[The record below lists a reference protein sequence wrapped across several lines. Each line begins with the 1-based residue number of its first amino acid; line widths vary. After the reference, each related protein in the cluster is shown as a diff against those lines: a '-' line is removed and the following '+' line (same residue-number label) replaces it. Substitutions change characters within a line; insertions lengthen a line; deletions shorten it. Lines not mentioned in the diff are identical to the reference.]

1 MRASRGGCLGDS
13 PLLLPCRTIGLRYP
27 CRPTHAPQEPDTA
40 SSARKPIARR
50 GSSGRSPASAGAA
63 LQHCCCCC
71 DRRPLRQCHLR
82 CCQPVPAAWP
92 TRSAR
97 SRRRSAPAAGQC
109 VVVQGVSQLLQV
121 SVCSSAGV
129 SYLLLVVC
137 AASSSGERLG
147 CSLLESSG
155 VAFSSRRV
163 LPSRVVGCCL
173 LESSGVAFS
182 RRSNRT
188 ALQPTPTF
196 PRHSECTIN

>member
-129 SYLLLVVC
+129 SYLLLAGVFVSVCCQQQWRAARVFPSRVV
-137 AASSSGERLG
+137 G
-147 CSLLESSG
+147 CCLLESSG

-173 LESSGVAFS
+173 LEALEPHC
-182 RRSNRT
+182 T
-188 ALQPTPTF
+188 AA
-196 PRHSECTIN
+196 HSHLPEAL